1 MIGHRI
7 VRFERTKLGQ
17 FQTLS
22 VNSRRSGERKTSRG
36 YLLVI
41 QGEKRPPDFDRKAEP
56 FSGVSPSGTLKIVFH
71 LELLRVQAS
80 LQLREPDKL
89 RTFVSSPLY
98 WVGVMLT

>member
-1 MIGHRI
+1 M
-7 VRFERTKLGQ
+7 
-17 FQTLS
+17 
-22 VNSRRSGERKTSRG
+22 SRG

-71 LELLRVQAS
+71 LELLSAQAS
-80 LQLREPDKL
+80 PQPREPDKL

-98 WVGVMLT
+98 WVGVIV